1 MGVGG
6 SVDRWVVE
14 SEETVPLMDPEGG
27 AWESTLM
34 DLEGEK
40 VKRLDISNGSN
51 KMEAVVMAAAQNGLG
66 GNGGDEMAS
75 TAALQDWIFI
85 RRRQKQDKIM
95 IRQRQQ

>member
-6 SVDRWVVE
+6 QVKQGVAE
-14 SEETVPLMDPEGG
+14 SEEPVQFDGTIGR
-27 AWESTLM
+27 WESTLM